1 MQYSF
6 RQLFQLL
13 QEEEIVMSNW
23 EMLNLEEHLKRVSL
37 SFKHAEFASYEQKYQ
52 KYQINKESN
61 EELKK

>member
-13 QEEEIVMSNW
+13 QEEEIVMSKW
-23 EMLNLEEHLKRVSL
+23 EMLNLEEHLKKVPS

-52 KYQINKESN
+52 INKESK